1 MTCLPTR
8 ALLPLWLLLAAVLVL
23 LALDIALHVT
33 THPPPTTHAL
43 IMR

>member
-1 MTCLPTR
+1 MTCLPAR

-23 LALDIALHVT
+23 LTLDIALHVT
-33 THPPPTTHAL
+33 THPPPASQAQ